1 MKTINFEI
9 EMANGR
15 VMKGELY
22 PEVAPKT
29 VENFVGLINQH
40 FFDELIFHRVIQGFM
55 IQGGGYDA
63 KMVHHDAPSIVGEF
77 NSNGF
82 TNPLLH
88 ERGVISMART
98 SDPNSASSQFFIMH
112 ANAPHL
118 DGAYAAFGRITDGL
132 DVVDDIA
139 GVATNFMDAPLD
151 PVVMKTI
158 RLI

>member
-9 EMANGR
+9 EMENGR

-22 PEVAPKT
+22 PEIAPKT
-29 VENFVGLINQH
+29 VENFVGLINRH
-40 FFDELIFHRVIQGFM
+40 FFDGLIFHRVISGFM
-55 IQGGGYDA
+55 IQGGGFDA
-63 KMVHHDAPSIVGEF
+63 RMAHHVAPAFVCAFASK
-77 NSNGF
+77 GF
-82 TNPLLH
+82 KNPLKH

-98 SDPNSASSQFFIMH
+98 SVPDSASSQFFIMH
-112 ANAPHL
+112 QAAPHL
-118 DGAYAAFGRITDGL
+118 DGQYAAFGRITEGL

-139 GVATNFMDAPLD
+139 GVTTDMMDAPLD

>member
-9 EMANGR
+9 EMENGR

-22 PEVAPKT
+22 PEIAPKT
-29 VENFVGLINQH
+29 VENFVGLINRH
-40 FFDELIFHRVIQGFM
+40 FFDGLIFHRVISGFM
-55 IQGGGYDA
+55 IQGGGFDA
-63 KMVHHDAPSIVGEF
+63 RMAHHVAPAIVGEF
-77 NSNGF
+77 ASNGF
-82 TNPLLH
+82 KNPLKH

-98 SDPNSASSQFFIMH
+98 SVPDSASSQFFIMH
-112 ANAPHL
+112 QAAPHL
-118 DGAYAAFGRITDGL
+118 DGQYAAFGRITEGL

-139 GVATNFMDAPLD
+139 GVTTDMMDAPLD